1 MSKVI
6 QGYFPHG
13 PKLPAAPPPVPFAGR
28 PPQPPVVQRHA
39 NAVALPPNLLRL
51 GNRTGQPL
59 PAPLLREMESL
70 FAASFG
76 DVRIHTGNEASSIG
90 AHAFTEGASIYFAPG
105 HFNPGTPNGKQLLGH
120 ELTHV
125 IQQRQGRARNPFGS
139 GVAVV
144 HDRMMEAEADRMGVR
159 AAAPISA
166 PVQAK
171 LNPRFTPPPPRP
183 ARNRIVQN
191 CIVQRSTS
199 DPNPI
204 RDVIRQ
210 VRNTG
215 QYYKGLFSENLDK
228 TLRNT
233 GKHFTGIGRDLVKFK
248 PSDEDWFHTRAKKK
262 VFNYGVDVVT
272 DNINL
277 IWDVTKGYGSGV
289 FSKVIPKTRDR
300 LDPSNIM
307 TVFTNPDLVKSYLSQ
322 RKTQIVQPIDFY
334 YDPAGFAGKKSSQYK
349 NTLYNVK
356 DIYLGLDSDRRFK
369 HGSNVVVDM
378 TQQTIATAVGMWA
391 TMFTL
396 FNAFPGARQNTK
408 DMRDKLFPKEK
419 LHGKVMRQFPLRL
432 MFANPISRLFGNPWL
447 AAAALVYTSLASIG
461 LSLRDSRE
469 LMEKNPEIYRRLKEN
484 GTDTYRSGSYVDLIE
499 ATVGHSKK
507 Q

>member
-1 MSKVI
+1 
-6 QGYFPHG
+6 
-13 PKLPAAPPPVPFAGR
+13 
-28 PPQPPVVQRHA
+28 
-39 NAVALPPNLLRL
+39 
-51 GNRTGQPL
+51 
-59 PAPLLREMESL
+59 
-70 FAASFG
+70 
-76 DVRIHTGNEASSIG
+76 
-90 AHAFTEGASIYFAPG
+90 
-105 HFNPGTPNGKQLLGH
+105 
-120 ELTHV
+120 
-125 IQQRQGRARNPFGS
+125 
-139 GVAVV
+139 
-144 HDRMMEAEADRMGVR
+144 
-159 AAAPISA
+159 
-166 PVQAK
+166 
-171 LNPRFTPPPPRP
+171 
-183 ARNRIVQN
+183 
-191 CIVQRSTS
+191 
-199 DPNPI
+199 
-204 RDVIRQ
+204 
-210 VRNTG
+210 
-215 QYYKGLFSENLDK
+215 
-228 TLRNT
+228 
-233 GKHFTGIGRDLVKFK
+233 
-248 PSDEDWFHTRAKKK
+248 
-262 VFNYGVDVVT
+262 VDVVT